1 MRFIVDHDLHIHSN
15 LSTCSRC
22 PEQTPERIA
31 QYAVEEGL
39 KTICL
44 TNHFWDET
52 IPGASNW
59 YMPQDYPHIASAK
72 PLPQPEG
79 IRFLFGCETELDQ
92 NLTLGISR
100 ERMALMDF
108 IIIPTT
114 HFHMNFAL
122 TEAQRQDRV
131 GAWLCRL
138 GAVLDMDLPF
148 HKVGL
153 AHLTCTLINRDREEY
168 LKILAALPE
177 KEMTALFQKAA
188 KLGVG
193 LAIENMFIHT
203 NSCPACF
210 AASADDL
217 VELVDKLGDDKVF
230 GLCWDTGHG
239 NLNKVDQV
247 QALHT
252 MGKRL
257 KALHVNDNK
266 GVWDDHILPFHGTI
280 AWIPF
285 MKALGEIGYE
295 GDFTYEIHNFSMG
308 FDPGFHHRAIKFA
321 REIGQDMVSL
331 M

>member
-1 MRFIVDHDLHIHSN
+1 MRFVVDHDLHIHSN
-15 LSTCSRC
+15 LSTCSRS

-52 IPGASNW
+52 VPGASDW
-59 YMPQDYPHIASAK
+59 YQPQNYPHIAGAN

-79 IRFLFGCETELDQ
+79 VRFLFGCETDLCKD
-92 NLTLGISR
+92 LTLGISP

-114 HFHMNFAL
+114 HFHMQFAL
-122 TEAQRQDRV
+122 TQEQRQDRV

-153 AHLTCTLINRDREEY
+153 AHLTCTLIHRDRAEY

-188 KLGVG
+188 RLGVG
-193 LAIENMFIHT
+193 IELNASDLQASEGAEDIVLRPYRIAKACGCKFYCGSDSHTPEGFTGVIERFERAVTLLELTEEDKFI
-203 NSCPACF
+203 P
-210 AASADDL
+210 
-217 VELVDKLGDDKVF
+217 
-230 GLCWDTGHG
+230 
-239 NLNKVDQV
+239 
-247 QALHT
+247 
-252 MGKRL
+252 
-257 KALHVNDNK
+257 
-266 GVWDDHILPFHGTI
+266 
-280 AWIPF
+280 
-285 MKALGEIGYE
+285 
-295 GDFTYEIHNFSMG
+295 
-308 FDPGFHHRAIKFA
+308 RA
-321 REIGQDMVSL
+321 E
-331 M
+331 

>member
-15 LSTCSRC
+15 LSTCSRS

-138 GAVLDMDLPF
+138 GAVLDMELPF

-193 LAIENMFIHT
+193 IELNASDLQASEGAEDIVLRPYRIAKACGCKFYCGSDSHTPAGFSGVIERFERAVTLLDLTEEDKFI
-203 NSCPACF
+203 P
-210 AASADDL
+210 
-217 VELVDKLGDDKVF
+217 
-230 GLCWDTGHG
+230 
-239 NLNKVDQV
+239 
-247 QALHT
+247 
-252 MGKRL
+252 R
-257 KALHVNDNK
+257 
-266 GVWDDHILPFHGTI
+266 
-280 AWIPF
+280 
-285 MKALGEIGYE
+285 
-295 GDFTYEIHNFSMG
+295 
-308 FDPGFHHRAIKFA
+308 
-321 REIGQDMVSL
+321 
-331 M
+331 